1 MNASNS
7 TRLAK
12 VIAVDGP
19 SGSGKSSIS
28 KGAAKKL
35 GYSFLDTGAM
45 YRAITWFLL
54 QDQLVD
60 EKDIKSKLDSNS
72 FKLEI
77 STDTNFD
84 SVKVNQK
91 NITQEIRTNEITSQ
105 VSFYAALP
113 FIRQFLVSL
122 QRDLVSKSSDGIVVE
137 GRDIGTVVLP
147 NADVKIFITA
157 SEVERARRRALQIN
171 TDLDTVLE
179 AQRLRDSYDSNREIS
194 PLKVPDSATILDN
207 TNLDLEQ
214 SISEFIRIVDSVK

>member
-60 EKDIKSKLDSNS
+60 EKDIKSKLDSNF

-105 VSFYAALP
+105 VSFFAALP
-113 FIRQFLVSL
+113 IVRQFLVSL

>member
-113 FIRQFLVSL
+113 IVRQFLVSL

>member
-60 EKDIKSKLDSNS
+60 EKDIKSKLDSNF

-77 STDTNFD
+77 ATDTNLD

-113 FIRQFLVSL
+113 IVRQFLVSL

>member
-28 KGAAKKL
+28 KGAAIKL

-72 FKLEI
+72 FTLEI

-91 NITQEIRTNEITSQ
+91 NITQEIRTNEVTSQ

-113 FIRQFLVSL
+113 IIRQFLVSL

-207 TNLDLEQ
+207 TNLDLDQ

>member
-72 FKLEI
+72 FTLEI

-113 FIRQFLVSL
+113 IIRQFLVSL